1 MAKRAVKTKEKE
13 IAEVLAATPAHAPFM
28 KARQAPVWRQLAEE
42 GNVTKTAKE
51 MNLGARMA
59 LKRRASR
66 EGFWHPAGRSRTEE
80 ERDVKIKER
89 DRYLSEGHAIP
100 APWQD
105 GEELTR
111 QGYWISP
118 GFVLTTQKLDEKTKR
133 KKVKRRMCV
142 NMKRA
147 NARNRKR
154 TYKNDKLEEMG
165 EMIGPDCYAIS
176 WDIEG
181 AFQHVGIH
189 PGHCRYFVVDF
200 GPDVP
205 GTRFIM
211 MLCLPFGFCN
221 SPEIWGRVMK
231 TATTAMRSAGI
242 PTIVYVDDG
251 LNLAPCHHTALQMRP
266 KVEKILSDHGLRRA
280 LDKGCWEPT
289 QRLDNHLGTRV
300 LMDRPRG
307 EFRTPV
313 HTCQTIKQKAHAL
326 LSSAA
331 RHSRLVGAAW
341 LASFAGLV
349 LSTRRSVTCAR
360 FFTRDFFDDMTRA
373 GVYRSG
379 DYGRRVRLSRKS
391 LEALRWWA
399 KIRSSAEISRSIW
412 RPATDVIW
420 ATDSSDKAWGLLRNA
435 KPLDQYRVDEYA
447 GEPTMRIWN
456 EKELGMHIT
465 HKELRAFRNA
475 LRENGVH
482 IQGKVLR
489 LLEDN
494 MGVVG
499 ILTNYVTKS
508 QAMRDDLAEIIDL
521 LQLYDIWLKVR
532 YCNTKLMPADWLTRG
547 ANKGD
552 WRLAPQIVQQ
562 HIHQWGLCTID
573 RFADN
578 VNAQLPRFN
587 AAFPCLGSEAMDA
600 FTEDWSHERNYIN
613 PPWGLLGKVLSKL
626 RSTPAAEAVLIIPHW
641 PSATWWPLLTSLA
654 DEYIVL
660 HDRRHE
666 ELTLPD
672 SAFQGGDILQQTGGV
687 PEPLRNRGWRLWVVH
702 VPARPPP

>member
-1 MAKRAVKTKEKE
+1 MKTKEKE

-221 SPEIWGRVMK
+221 M
-231 TATTAMRSAGI
+231 A
-242 PTIVYVDDG
+242 
-251 LNLAPCHHTALQMRP
+251 
-266 KVEKILSDHGLRRA
+266 
-280 LDKGCWEPT
+280 
-289 QRLDNHLGTRV
+289 
-300 LMDRPRG
+300 
-307 EFRTPV
+307 
-313 HTCQTIKQKAHAL
+313 AH
-326 LSSAA
+326 
-331 RHSRLVGAAW
+331 
-341 LASFAGLV
+341 
-349 LSTRRSVTCAR
+349 
-360 FFTRDFFDDMTRA
+360 
-373 GVYRSG
+373 
-379 DYGRRVRLSRKS
+379 
-391 LEALRWWA
+391 
-399 KIRSSAEISRSIW
+399 
-412 RPATDVIW
+412 
-420 ATDSSDKAWGLLRNA
+420 
-435 KPLDQYRVDEYA
+435 
-447 GEPTMRIWN
+447 
-456 EKELGMHIT
+456 
-465 HKELRAFRNA
+465 
-475 LRENGVH
+475 
-482 IQGKVLR
+482 
-489 LLEDN
+489 
-494 MGVVG
+494 
-499 ILTNYVTKS
+499 
-508 QAMRDDLAEIIDL
+508 
-521 LQLYDIWLKVR
+521 
-532 YCNTKLMPADWLTRG
+532 
-547 ANKGD
+547 
-552 WRLAPQIVQQ
+552 
-562 HIHQWGLCTID
+562 
-573 RFADN
+573 
-578 VNAQLPRFN
+578 
-587 AAFPCLGSEAMDA
+587 
-600 FTEDWSHERNYIN
+600 
-613 PPWGLLGKVLSKL
+613 
-626 RSTPAAEAVLIIPHW
+626 
-641 PSATWWPLLTSLA
+641 
-654 DEYIVL
+654 
-660 HDRRHE
+660 
-666 ELTLPD
+666 
-672 SAFQGGDILQQTGGV
+672 
-687 PEPLRNRGWRLWVVH
+687 
-702 VPARPPP
+702 